1 VELAERPLNAD
12 RFSLPR
18 LEMSTFSPWQAPGS
32 PRPSPSHSPPP
43 RLEAVG
49 GGRDQGIADEGRCG
63 IGGDD
68 RRQER
73 DAGNGPREA
82 AQVFVAERGGVVHA
96 GVPVRT
102 HLLWRHA
109 GGTTTRARRLRRR
122 PGARARCRR
131 PSCRPPLGGG
141 GRPRAKEAAVR
152 APAACSAASR

>member
-32 PRPSPSHSPPP
+32 PRPSPSHSLPP
-43 RLEAVG
+43 RLEAAG
-49 GGRDQGIADEGRCG
+49 GGRGQGITDEGRCG
-63 IGGDD
+63 IGVTA
-68 RRQER
+68 
-73 DAGNGPREA
+73 AGKSATLDGPREA
-82 AQVFVAERGGVVHA
+82 AQVFVAEHGGVVHA

-102 HLLWRHA
+102 HLLWRRA
-109 GGTTTRARRLRRR
+109 GGTAIRAHRLRRC

-141 GRPRAKEAAVR
+141 GRPRAKEAAAR
-152 APAACSAASR
+152 AAAACSAASR